1 MNQMEA
7 YSEKISIMANKPE
20 KHYKIDHLF
29 MMEDGHTKFDDH
41 RQMSISPLK
50 DSFLKNQSR
59 SRKEVIYA
67 WSVKNTMRAKRA
79 SETV

>member
-1 MNQMEA
+1 MD
-7 YSEKISIMANKPE
+7 NKPE

-29 MMEDGHTKFDDH
+29 MEDGHTKFDDS

-67 WSVKNTMRAKRA
+67 WSVKNTMRAKRT
-79 SETV
+79 SETQ